1 MPGIGRGCSDFLN
14 GGDMGTRE
22 RLLEQGAA
30 LFAERGFH
38 GVGVEELGDA
48 VGLTGPSLYRHFRTK
63 KALLAQML
71 ITVSTSLLDGAT
83 AVIAGNLAPAQTI
96 AALIDRHVEFALSH
110 PDLIRVHERD
120 FGNLED
126 DDAGQVR
133 RLQRRYVELWVDQI
147 QLLRPDETSDS
158 ARTMAHAVFGMINST
173 PRLRSGQRRIDV
185 AILLRGLAQRA
196 LML

>member
-1 MPGIGRGCSDFLN
+1 
-14 GGDMGTRE
+14 MGTRE

-63 KALLAQML
+63 KALLAEML